1 MKITYILI
9 ALFCACM
16 VYCLLPLSS
25 REFLIQTNRDML
37 PLKEDFLENQRDKSI
52 ACLERPPNVIVIL
65 ADDLGKTDISLYG
78 SPHVNTRHIDAL
90 GRSGVVFSEAY
101 STSPI
106 SAPSRAALI
115 TGRYQQRFGFE
126 LQPHDRYPRNRIER
140 TAYRLL
146 LRNENWEVSDARR
159 FPAQKDIERQGL
171 PLSEITLSELLR
183 ARGYATAIVGKW
195 HLGIEEA
202 FVPNNRGFDFQYGF
216 YEAFSLYAPV
226 DQDGIV
232 NHRHDHFAN
241 RYIWKKGREG
251 PSAIRRNNVVIEE
264 HAYLTTKIAG
274 EAASFIESNR
284 GNPFFL
290 YVPFSAPH
298 TPFQVPERYYK
309 QFSHVA
315 DRNKRVYYAMIQALD
330 DAVGEIVETVHEFG
344 LDEQTLIF
352 FASDNGGATY
362 TGATDNAPLKG
373 GKFSNFEGGLNI
385 PFVLTW
391 KGIVEPGTKYHH
403 PVSLMDIFVTS
414 VTAAGAALPEDRVYD
429 GVNLLPYIN
438 GSIQGPAHETL
449 VWRSV
454 YNHAIRHGRWK
465 LILNELDERMELYDL
480 VSDKSEALNELGNRS
495 EIIENLLR
503 ELNQIEREFVSP
515 LWPRVMDYHVI
526 IDGVDYAFAI

>member
-9 ALFCACM
+9 ALFCVCM
-16 VYCLLPLSS
+16 MYCLLPLSS

-37 PLKEDFLENQRDKSI
+37 MFKEDFLEKQRDTSI
-52 ACLERPPNVIVIL
+52 AGLNRPPNVIVIL

-78 SPHVNTRHIDAL
+78 SPHVHTKHIDAL

-101 STSPI
+101 CTSPI
-106 SAPSRAALI
+106 CAPSRAALI

-140 TAYRLL
+140 AAYRFL

-159 FPAQKDIERQGL
+159 FPAQEDIERQGL

-195 HLGIEEA
+195 HLGIEEP
-202 FVPNNRGFDFQYGF
+202 FIPNNRGFDFQYGF

-251 PSAIRRNNVVIEE
+251 PSAIRRNHVVVEE
-264 HAYLTTKIAG
+264 HAYLTEKIAG
-274 EAASFIESNR
+274 EAVSFIENNR
-284 GNPFFL
+284 TNPFFL

-298 TPFQVPERYYK
+298 TPFQVPERYYRM
-309 QFSHVA
+309 FPHVA

-330 DAVGEIVETVHEFG
+330 DAVGEIVTAVHVLG

-362 TGATDNAPLKG
+362 TGATENDPLKG

-385 PFVLTW
+385 PFTMTW
-391 KGIVEPGTKYHH
+391 KGIIEPGTEYHH
-403 PVSLMDIFVTS
+403 PVSLMDIFATS
-414 VTAAGAALPEDRVYD
+414 VTAAGASLPGDRVYD
-429 GVNLLPYIN
+429 GVNLLPYTG
-438 GSIQGPAHETL
+438 GSIQHPAHEML
-449 VWRSV
+449 VWRSM
-454 YNHAIRHGRWK
+454 YNHAIRHGSWK

-480 VSDKSEALNELGNRS
+480 ASDKSETYDELGNQAD
-495 EIIENLLR
+495 IIEDLLR
-503 ELNQIEREFVSP
+503 KLNQMEGEFISP
-515 LWPRVMDYHVI
+515 LWPRVMDYHMI
-526 IDGVDYAFAI
+526 IDGVDYRFAI